1 MDPRQF
7 SHPLSRTMD
16 VLYRFEVKP
25 RSLRGQ
31 CIDVV
36 SGLALKALWVEFAAQ
51 MEASGGK
58 NASFLMRSIE
68 DDLKSWSEFLILDL
82 RFQILET
89 TAKLVNAKA
98 SSYPRSIGQQN
109 LVALTKT

>member
-1 MDPRQF
+1 
-7 SHPLSRTMD
+7 MD

-89 TAKLVNAKA
+89 TAKLVNAKT
-98 SSYPRSIGQQN
+98 SSYQRSISQQN